1 MPATQH
7 VFAMGGAFLADPEN
21 NLHLERY
28 FKELTG
34 RDAPRI
40 LFVPTASGDNEPY
53 QLRFYQAFNRLGCT
67 PAVLPFFKRTP
78 RDLEDFVLGFDAIAV
93 GGGNTRTM
101 LAIWRDWGLDA
112 VLAKACAQG
121 IVLGGSSAGSICWFD
136 QGITDSIAGAL
147 TSLRCLGLVKGSNC
161 PHYDSETD
169 RRPAYRGMVAS
180 GEVADGF
187 AADDGVGLHFVDGVF
202 HRAVANRPKAMAWSV
217 RRTADGATETAIE
230 PVRPEQ
236 SGEAVPA

>member
-1 MPATQH
+1 MPTTRH

-34 RDAPRI
+34 RESPRV

-53 QLRFYQAFNRLGCT
+53 QLRFFQAFTRLGCK

-78 RDLEDFVLGFDAIAV
+78 QQLEAFVGEFDAIAV

-101 LAIWRDWGLDA
+101 LAVWRVWGFDTILRAAYDRG
-112 VLAKACAQG
+112 V
-121 IVLGGSSAGSICWFD
+121 VLGGSSAGSICWFED
-136 QGITDSIAGAL
+136 GITDSIAGPL
-147 TSLRCLGLVKGSNC
+147 TLLPCLGLVPGSNC

-169 RRPAYRGMVAS
+169 RRPTFQAMVTA
-180 GEVADGF
+180 GTVKDGY
-187 AADDGVGLHFVDGVF
+187 AADDGCGLHFVDGRF
-202 HRAVANRPKAMAWSV
+202 HQAVASRPKAKGWHLT
-217 RRTADGATETAIE
+217 RDNGAVNERMIE
-230 PVRPEQ
+230 PV
-236 SGEAVPA
+236 SPA